1 MEKQMD
7 LFKEEEIEQQIIELK
22 KDLNY
27 DTRDYPIEFLVS
39 LYEND
44 SRIFAPDYQREELL
58 WSILYKSRFIE
69 SIILDYPIP
78 LIFLADTK
86 EGGLEIIDGLQRIS
100 TLAEF
105 LNNDFELEKLKK
117 LTTLNGCSCLDLPA
131 SEIRRLKAKA
141 LRIIVLK
148 DSTPNEVRKDLFD
161 RLNTSSL
168 LANPSEIRS
177 GRESDNELMQ
187 LVKELKNNPQFIKT
201 TNLSNSLINR
211 KEDIE
216 LISRFFAYSNNLSS
230 YRGHVANFI
239 DKYFSTEG
247 KNLTQDKKQFLRS
260 EFLRT
265 MDFVDTYFERGFQ
278 KEGRNQTPR
287 VRFEALAIGINLA
300 LRENPKLSMSQE
312 KARILL
318 ESESFKQ
325 WTTTDAA
332 NNRNKINSRINGVK
346 EFLLTGKID
355 E

>member
-1 MEKQMD
+1 MD
-7 LFKEEEIEQQIIELK
+7 LFKEEAIEKQIIELK

-58 WSILYKSRFIE
+58 WSIKYKSRFIE

-78 LIFLADTK
+78 LIFLADTQ

-105 LNNDFELEKLKK
+105 LNNDFEMEKLKK
-117 LTTLNGCSCLDLPA
+117 LTSLNGCSCIDLPP
-131 SEIRRLKAKA
+131 SEVRRLKAKA

-148 DSTPNEVRKDLFD
+148 DSTPSEVRKDLFD

-168 LANPSEIRS
+168 RANPSEVRS

-187 LVKELKNNPQFIKT
+187 LVKVLKNEPIFIKT
-201 TNLSNSLINR
+201 TNLSDSLINR

-216 LISRFFAYSNNLSS
+216 LISRFFAYSNDLSN
-230 YRGHVANFI
+230 YKGYVANFI
-239 DKYFSTEG
+239 DDYFSNEEKPLTEER
-247 KNLTQDKKQFLRS
+247 KMLLKD

-265 MDFVDTYFERGFQ
+265 MNFVDTYFERGFQ
-278 KEGRNQTPR
+278 KEERNQTPR
-287 VRFEALAIGINLA
+287 VRFEALSIGVNLA
-300 LRENPKLSMSQE
+300 LRENPNLEMSKE
-312 KARILL
+312 KAKTLL

-332 NNRNKINSRINGVK
+332 NNKNKVNARINGVK
-346 EFLLTGKID
+346 NFLLTGKFHV
-355 E
+355 